1 MDTVLEVKRVKK
13 SFRTKTSV
21 VQAVDGMSFVLKKGE
36 ILGIVGESGCGKST
50 LAKMITRLI
59 DCDEGEILLHSQNI
73 TALKGRRLM
82 DVYKHMQMVFQT
94 PTESFNPRKTLG
106 SSIIESMLNNGM
118 KHKDAWARGETL
130 LELCGLH
137 PAYMKRYPH
146 QVSGGECQR
155 AAIAR
160 AIAINPSVLI
170 FDEATSALDVTV
182 QGQIME
188 LLKKLRKE
196 FDMSYLFICHDLA
209 LVQQFCD
216 YVIVMHNGKIV
227 EQGTPDEVIKN
238 PQTAY
243 TKLLVDSVFSL

>member
-1 MDTVLEVKRVKK
+1 MVTVLEVENLKK
-13 SFRTKTSV
+13 SFRNGTSV
-21 VQAVDGMSFVLKKGE
+21 VKAVDGVSFVLKKGE

-50 LAKMITRLI
+50 VVKMITRLT
-59 DCDEGEILLHSQNI
+59 DCDDGEIILHSKNI
-73 TALKGRRLM
+73 TALKGNKLV
-82 DVYKHMQMVFQT
+82 DVYKDIQMVFQT

-106 SSIIESMLNNGM
+106 SSIIESLINNGM
-118 KHKDAWARGETL
+118 KRKDAWTRGERL
-130 LELCGLH
+130 LELCGLN

-170 FDEATSALDVTV
+170 CDEATSALDVTV
-182 QGQIME
+182 QAQIIE
-188 LLKKLRKE
+188 LLKTLRKE

-216 YVIVMHNGKIV
+216 FVIVMNNGKIV

-238 PQTAY
+238 PKMEY
-243 TKLLVDSVFSL
+243 TKILVDSVF